1 MLTPNLQLTIKKIS
15 NMQLENKIIIITG
28 ASKGIGKEIAF
39 LLAKNGAK
47 VVVNYSNSEAEAET
61 VVSTIIKNGGNAIAI
76 KADVSNRDE
85 VTTLFDKTIK
95 TYGKVD
101 VLVNNAGVMISKKI
115 KDNTQEDFTKQ
126 FDVNVRGIF
135 NTLQEADSKLADN
148 GNIINFSSSTVKLMF
163 PTYALYSASKA
174 AVEQM
179 TRVFSK
185 EIGRGI
191 SVNAIAPGAT
201 ETELFLKGKS
211 KETIDKLGGMT
222 AFNRIAKPIDIA
234 KVVLFL
240 ASDDSKWI
248 SGQVIGANGALV

>member
-1 MLTPNLQLTIKKIS
+1 MT
-15 NMQLENKIIIITG
+15 LENKVIIVTG
-28 ASKGIGKEIAF
+28 SSRGIGKEIAQ

-47 VVVNYSNSEAEAET
+47 IIVNHSNSEQEALAT
-61 VVSTIIKNGGNAIAI
+61 VQSIKDNKGEAIAI
-76 KADVSNRDE
+76 KADVSNRED
-85 VTTLFDKTIK
+85 VTKLFDQAIAQ
-95 TYGKVD
+95 YGKID
-101 VLVNNAGVMISKKI
+101 VLINNAGVMISKQI
-115 KDNTQEDFTKQ
+115 KDNTQADFTKQ
-126 FDVNVRGIF
+126 FDINVRGVF

-148 GNIINFSSSTVKLMF
+148 GIIINVSSSTVKLMF

-174 AVEQM
+174 AVEQI

-211 KETIDKLGGMT
+211 QEFIDKLSSMN
-222 AFNRIAKPIDIA
+222 AFNRLAKPIDIA

>member
-1 MLTPNLQLTIKKIS
+1 MT
-15 NMQLENKIIIITG
+15 LENKVIIVTG
-28 ASKGIGKEIAF
+28 SSRGIGKEIAQ

-47 VVVNYSNSEAEAET
+47 IIVNHSNSEKEASAT
-61 VVSTIIKNGGNAIAI
+61 VQSIKDNNGEAIAI
-76 KADVSNRDE
+76 KADVSNRED
-85 VTTLFDKTIK
+85 VTRLFDQAIAQ
-95 TYGKVD
+95 YGKID
-101 VLVNNAGVMISKKI
+101 VLINNAGVMISKKI
-115 KDNTQEDFTKQ
+115 KDNTQDDFNKQ
-126 FDVNVRGIF
+126 FDINVKGVF

-148 GNIINFSSSTVKLMF
+148 GIIINVSSSTVKLMF

-174 AVEQM
+174 AVEQI

-211 KETIDKLGGMT
+211 QEFIDKLSSMN
-222 AFNRIAKPIDIA
+222 AFNRLAKPIDIA

-248 SGQVIGANGALV
+248 SGQVIGAMVL

>member
-1 MLTPNLQLTIKKIS
+1 MEK
-15 NMQLENKIIIITG
+15 LENKVIIVTG
-28 ASKGIGKEIAF
+28 SSKGIGKEVAI

-47 VVVNYSNSEAEAET
+47 IVVNHSNSELEAEATAAE
-61 VVSTIIKNGGNAIAI
+61 IITNGGNAIVV
-76 KADVSNRDE
+76 KADVSQRDQ
-85 VTTLFDKTIK
+85 VTHLFDQAIASF
-95 TYGKVD
+95 GKVD
-101 VLVNNAGVMISKKI
+101 VLVNNAGTMISKKL
-115 KDNTQEDFTKQ
+115 KDSTQDDFTRL

-148 GNIINFSSSTVKLMF
+148 GNIINFSSSTAKLMM
-163 PTYALYSASKA
+163 PTYSIYSATKA

-179 TRVFSK
+179 TKVFSK

-201 ETELFLKGKS
+201 ETAMFLEGKS
-211 KETIDKLGGMT
+211 QEQLAKMSSMN
-222 AFNRIAKPIDIA
+222 AFNRLSKPIDIA

-248 SGQVIGANGALV
+248 SGQVIGANGGLV

>member
-1 MLTPNLQLTIKKIS
+1 MNNLD
-15 NMQLENKIIIITG
+15 NKVILVTG
-28 ASKGIGKEIAF
+28 SSKGIGKEVAI

-47 VVVNYSNSEAEAET
+47 IIVNHSNSQKEAEAT
-61 VVSTIIKNGGNAIAI
+61 VEEIIKNGGEAIAI
-76 KADVSNRDE
+76 KADVSDRNQ
-85 VTTLFDKTIK
+85 VTQLFDKALEVF
-95 TYGKVD
+95 GKID
-101 VLVNNAGVMISKKI
+101 VLVNNAGVMISKKL

-126 FDVNVRGIF
+126 FEVNVRGVF
-135 NTLQEADSKLADN
+135 NTLQEADSKLADH
-148 GNIINFSSSTVKLMF
+148 GIIINFSSSTTKLML
-163 PTYALYSASKA
+163 PTYAIYSATKA

-201 ETELFLKGKS
+201 ETELFMTGKS
-211 KETIDKLGGMT
+211 QEQIDKLSSMN
-222 AFNRIAKPIDIA
+222 AFNRLAKPIDIA
-234 KVVLFL
+234 RVVLFL

>member
-1 MLTPNLQLTIKKIS
+1 MK
-15 NMQLENKIIIITG
+15 LENKVILVTG
-28 ASKGIGKEIAF
+28 ASKGIGKEIAI

-47 VVVNYSNSEAEAET
+47 VIVNHSNSEKEANET
-61 VVSTIIKNGGNAIAI
+61 VRTIINNGGSAIAV
-76 KADVSNRDE
+76 KADVSNREE
-85 VTTLFDKTIK
+85 VTHLFDKAIE
-95 TYGKVD
+95 TYGRID

-135 NTLQEADSKLADN
+135 NTLQEADKKLADN

-191 SVNAIAPGAT
+191 SVNALAPGAT
-201 ETELFLKGKS
+201 ETELFLTGKS
-211 KETIDKLGGMT
+211 QETIDKLGAMT
-222 AFNRIAKPIDIA
+222 AFDRIAKPIDIA
-234 KVVLFL
+234 RVVLFL
-240 ASDDSKWI
+240 SSDDSKWI

>member
-1 MLTPNLQLTIKKIS
+1 MT
-15 NMQLENKIIIITG
+15 LENKVIIVTG
-28 ASKGIGKEIAF
+28 ASRGIGKEIAIQ
-39 LLAKNGAK
+39 LAKNGAK
-47 VVVNYSNSEAEAET
+47 VVVNYSNSSKEAKET
-61 VVSTIIKNGGNAIAI
+61 VDTITKNNGSAIAI
-76 KADVSNRDE
+76 KADVSRKTD
-85 VTTLFDKTIK
+85 VTELFDKTIS

-101 VLVNNAGVMISKKI
+101 VLVNNAGVMISKQL
-115 KDNTQEDFTKQ
+115 KDNTEDDFSKQ
-126 FDVNVRGIF
+126 FDINVKGIF
-135 NTLQEADSKLADN
+135 NTLQEAYHKLSDN
-148 GNIINFSSSTVKLMF
+148 GNIINISSSTVKLMF

-191 SVNAIAPGAT
+191 SVNALAPGAT
-201 ETELFLKGKS
+201 ETELFMKGKS
-211 KETIDKLGGMT
+211 QEFIDKLSNMN
-222 AFNRIAKPIDIA
+222 AFNRLAQPLDIA

>member
-1 MLTPNLQLTIKKIS
+1 MEINEKV
-15 NMQLENKIIIITG
+15 IIVTG
-28 ASKGIGKEIAF
+28 SSRGIGKEIAL

-47 VVVNYSNSEAEAET
+47 VVVNHSHSEAEAKAT
-61 VVSTIIKNGGNAIAI
+61 VAEIMEGGGTAFCV
-76 KADVSNRDE
+76 KADVSDRQE
-85 VTTLFDKTIK
+85 VTQLFDETIAR
-95 TYGKVD
+95 YGKVD
-101 VLVNNAGVMISKKI
+101 VLVNNAGIMISKAI
-115 KDNTQEDFTKQ
+115 KDNTQDDFTRQ
-126 FDVNVRGIF
+126 FEINVRGVF
-135 NTLQEADSKLADN
+135 NTLQEAHGKLADN
-148 GNIINFSSSTVKLMF
+148 GNIINVSSSTVKLMF

-211 KETIDKLGGMT
+211 QEFIDMLSSMN
-222 AFNRIAKPIDIA
+222 AFNRLAKPLDIA
-234 KVVLFL
+234 KVVLFM